1 MPRSSEAAAPRP
13 ETAAVAVRLD
23 GAIATVTLD
32 RREVHNALT
41 HDVLDAVENA
51 FADLG
56 KNPAVRV
63 AILRGSGERA
73 FASGM
78 DLKQLRLMGPA
89 ETQEHFDQ
97 LNRVLKTIE
106 TAPFPVIA
114 MVYGFAVG
122 GGCELAAACDLRI
135 AGSSAR
141 IGVPIGRFGHC
152 TDRENL
158 QRLLRLISPAHIK
171 AMIMTDTLFDATDAH
186 RMGFFNWVVPDHALE
201 AFTLAMATTV
211 SQKSPLGLRALKQA
225 LTEVLDGS
233 TAHAA
238 NPEDDLV
245 TSLWTT
251 SDFQEGVA
259 AFFERRKPQ
268 FKGQ

>member
-1 MPRSSEAAAPRP
+1 MHENSRRTAPAP
-13 ETAAVAVRLD
+13 SVPPVKVEVD
-23 GAIATVTLD
+23 GAIATVSID
-32 RREVHNALT
+32 RRDVHNALT
-41 HDVLDAVENA
+41 HDVLEQLEGS
-51 FADLG
+51 FAQLG
-56 KNPAVRV
+56 ATAAVRV
-63 AILRGSGERA
+63 AVLRGSGERA

-78 DLKQLRLMGPA
+78 DLKLLRQMSPA

-97 LNRVLKTIE
+97 LNRVLKAIE
-106 TAPFPVIA
+106 AAPFPVIA
-114 MVYGFAVG
+114 MVYGFAIG

-171 AMIMTDTLFDATDAH
+171 AMIMTDTLFDASDAH

-201 AFTLAMATTV
+201 AFTHSIVTTV

-225 LTEVLDGS
+225 LAEVLDGS
-233 TAHAA
+233 TTHAA
-238 NPEDDLV
+238 NPEEDLV
-245 TSLWTT
+245 TSLWRT

>member
-1 MPRSSEAAAPRP
+1 MPRSSEQPSNASAAP
-13 ETAAVAVRLD
+13 AVRIKVE

-41 HDVLDAVENA
+41 HDVLDEIDSA
-51 FADLG
+51 FIGLAAD
-56 KNPAVRV
+56 PAVRV

-78 DLKQLRLMGPA
+78 DLKHLRLMGPA
-89 ETQEHFDQ
+89 DTQEHFDQ
-97 LNRVLKTIE
+97 LNRVLKRIE
-106 TAPFPVIA
+106 TTPFPVVA
-114 MVYGFAVG
+114 MVYGFAIG

-171 AMIMTDTLFDATDAH
+171 AMIMTDALFDASDAH
-186 RMGFFNWVVPDHALE
+186 RMGFFNWVVPDASLE
-201 AFTLAMATTV
+201 AFTLATAKTI

-238 NPEDDLV
+238 DPNEDLV

-259 AFFERRKPQ
+259 AFFERRPPQ
-268 FKGQ
+268 FQGK

>member
-1 MPRSSEAAAPRP
+1 MPRSSEQISSAHTSALH
-13 ETAAVAVRLD
+13 VRVD
-23 GAIATVTLD
+23 GAIATVSID
-32 RREVHNALT
+32 RREVHNALS
-41 HDVLDAVENA
+41 HDVLDAIEA
-51 FADLG
+51 GLAQLAA
-56 KNPAVRV
+56 NPVVRV

-78 DLKQLRLMGPA
+78 DLNQLRSMDPA
-89 ETQEHFDQ
+89 ATQQHFDQ
-97 LNRVLKTIE
+97 LNRVLKAVE
-106 TAPFPVIA
+106 SAPFPVIA
-114 MVYGFAVG
+114 MVHGFAVG

-158 QRLLRLISPAHIK
+158 QRLLRLISPAHIR
-171 AMIMTDTLFDATDAH
+171 AMIMTDTLFDASDAH
-186 RMGFFNWVVPDHALE
+186 RMGFFNWVVPDASLE
-201 AFTLAMATTV
+201 AFTLSVATTI

-233 TAHAA
+233 IAHAEK
-238 NPEDDLV
+238 PEEDLI

-268 FKGQ
+268 FQSK

>member
-1 MPRSSEAAAPRP
+1 MPRNSEPASAARDTPALR
-13 ETAAVAVRLD
+13 VHVD
-23 GAIATVTLD
+23 GAIATVSID

-41 HDVLDAVENA
+41 HDVLDAIEGG
-51 FADLG
+51 FAQLAA
-56 KNPAVRV
+56 NPAVRV

-78 DLKQLRLMGPA
+78 DLKQLRLMDPA
-89 ETQEHFDQ
+89 ATQQHFDQ
-97 LNRVLKTIE
+97 LNRVLNSIE

-114 MVYGFAVG
+114 MVHGFAIG

-158 QRLLRLISPAHIK
+158 RRLLRLISPAHIR
-171 AMIMTDTLFDATDAH
+171 AMIMTDTLFDASDAH
-186 RMGFFNWVVPDHALE
+186 RMGFFNWVVPDASLE
-201 AFTLAMATTV
+201 AFTLSMATTI
-211 SQKSPLGLRALKQA
+211 SQKSPLGLRVLKQA
-225 LTEVLDGS
+225 LAEVQDGS
-233 TAHAA
+233 IAHAEK
-238 NPEDDLV
+238 PEEDLI

-268 FKGQ
+268 FQGR

>member
-1 MPRSSEAAAPRP
+1 MPKNSEQASNASAAA
-13 ETAAVAVRLD
+13 AVHIKVE
-23 GAIATVTLD
+23 GAIATVMLD

-41 HDVLDAVENA
+41 HDVLDEIDNA
-51 FADLG
+51 FIRLTDDS
-56 KNPAVRV
+56 AVRV

-78 DLKQLRLMGPA
+78 DLKHLRLMGPA
-89 ETQEHFDQ
+89 DTQEHFDQ
-97 LNRVLKTIE
+97 LNRVLKRIE
-106 TAPFPVIA
+106 TTPFPVIA
-114 MVYGFAVG
+114 MVYGFAIG

-141 IGVPIGRFGHC
+141 VGVPIGRFGHC

-171 AMIMTDTLFDATDAH
+171 AMIMTDTLFDASDAH
-186 RMGFFNWVVPDHALE
+186 RMGFFNWVVPDASLE
-201 AFTLAMATTV
+201 AFTLSMAKTI

-225 LTEVLDGS
+225 ITEVLDGS

-238 NPEDDLV
+238 NPNDDLV

-259 AFFERRKPQ
+259 AFFERRTPQ
-268 FKGQ
+268 FQGK